1 MPVLI
6 EGKRRLQ
13 GEVLVDGA
21 KNAALPIIAATLLT
35 SDDCLIENVP
45 FIEDIRNMI
54 KVLHHHGVAARFEG
68 HNTLRIKATRIAT
81 SKLPADLAQAMRA
94 SFLIAG
100 PLLARFGQ
108 VEAPHPG
115 GCAIG
120 KRPVTVDLKG
130 FEAMGAEIRCTDDGY
145 IVQSPRL
152 RGTHLVLDYPSHTG
166 TENLMMAAVLAEGV
180 TTIEN
185 ASIEPEVLDLAAFLC
200 AMGARVRGAGTSTIE
215 IEGTRRLHGAAFRVM
230 PDRMVAGTYALAAV
244 ITGGSITIPGNVGR
258 YLGAFTTK
266 LREAGANVE
275 ARADSY
281 CVGAD
286 QPLRAVDVQTYP
298 YPGFPTDLQAP
309 FTTLLTQADGK
320 STVYE
325 TMFDGRL
332 RYVEQLRR
340 MGAEIDVSGSGRVAM
355 VHGATVLRGASVEAL
370 DIRSGAAMVLAGLAA
385 EGETEIHNVTYIDRG
400 YQDIDSR
407 LRQLGAG
414 VSRVEELEH
423 RLPTQSAPDPLEWVP
438 LSSS

>member
-1 MPVLI
+1 MPVVI
-6 EGKRRLQ
+6 EGGRRLQ
-13 GEVLVDGA
+13 GEVEVDGA

-81 SKLPADLAQAMRA
+81 SKLPVDLARAMRA

-130 FEAMGAEIRCTDDGY
+130 FQAMGAEITPTHEGY
-145 IVQSPRL
+145 VVQSPRL
-152 RGTHLVLDYPSHTG
+152 RGTHIVLDYPSHTG
-166 TENLMMAAVLAEGV
+166 TENLLMAAVLADGV
-180 TTIEN
+180 THIEN
-185 ASIEPEVLDLAAFLC
+185 ASIEPEVVDLAGFLS
-200 AMGARVRGAGTSTIE
+200 AMGARIAGAGTSTITV
-215 IEGTRRLHGAAFRVM
+215 EGTRRLHGAAFRVM
-230 PDRMVAGTYALAAV
+230 PDRMVAGTYALAAA
-244 ITGGSITIPGNVGR
+244 ITGGMVKLPGEVSQ

-266 LREAGANVE
+266 LRAAGVDVE
-275 ARADSY
+275 VSSDHYLVSASRE
-281 CVGAD
+281 
-286 QPLRAVDVQTYP
+286 LRAVDVQTYP

-309 FTTLLTQADGK
+309 FTTLLTQAQGR
-320 STVYE
+320 SSVYE

-332 RYVEQLRR
+332 RYVEQLRA
-340 MGAEIDVSGSGRVAM
+340 MGARIDVSGSGRIAM
-355 VHGATVLRGASVEAL
+355 VHGPTRLYGARIDAL

-385 EGETEIHNVTYIDRG
+385 EGETQIGNVTYIDRG
-400 YQDIDSR
+400 YQDLDAR
-407 LRQLGAG
+407 LRQLGAH
-414 VSRVEELEH
+414 VTRVEEQEH
-423 RLPTQSAPDPLEWVP
+423 RCPTQDAPDPLEWLP
-438 LSSS
+438 LAQD

>member
-1 MPVLI
+1 MPVVI
-6 EGKRRLQ
+6 EGGRRLQ
-13 GEVLVDGA
+13 GEAEVDGA

-81 SKLPADLAQAMRA
+81 SKLPVDLARAMRA

-130 FEAMGAEIRCTDDGY
+130 FQAMGAEITPTHEGY
-145 IVQSPRL
+145 VVQSPRL
-152 RGTHLVLDYPSHTG
+152 RGTHIILDYPSHTG
-166 TENLMMAAVLAEGV
+166 TENLLMAAVLADGV
-180 TTIEN
+180 THIEN
-185 ASIEPEVLDLAAFLC
+185 ASIEPEVVDLAGFLS
-200 AMGARVRGAGTSTIE
+200 AMGARIAGAGTSNIT

-230 PDRMVAGTYALAAV
+230 PDRMVAGTYALAAA
-244 ITGGSITIPGNVGR
+244 ITGGMVELPGEVSQ

-266 LREAGANVE
+266 LRAAGVDVDVSRDRYLVSAPRE
-275 ARADSY
+275 
-281 CVGAD
+281 
-286 QPLRAVDVQTYP
+286 LRAVDVQTYP

-309 FTTLLTQADGK
+309 FTTLLTQAQGR
-320 STVYE
+320 SSVYE

-332 RYVEQLRR
+332 RYVEQLRT
-340 MGAEIDVSGSGRVAM
+340 MGARIDVSGSGRIAM
-355 VHGATVLRGASVEAL
+355 VHGPTRLHGAPIDAL
-370 DIRSGAAMVLAGLAA
+370 DIRSGAAMILAGLVA
-385 EGETEIHNVTYIDRG
+385 EGETHIGNVTYIDRG
-400 YQDIDSR
+400 YQDLDTR
-407 LRQLGAG
+407 LRQLGAN
-414 VSRVEELEH
+414 VTRIEEQEH
-423 RLPTQSAPDPLEWVP
+423 RCPTQDVPDPMEWIP
-438 LSSS
+438 LAQD